1 MNRLH
6 FIASTARILT
16 KRGQFD
22 DALKAI
28 NRADLPNLQG
38 VWKDNMLMSI
48 EAVNQ
53 ARRPQCNQSS

>member
-1 MNRLH
+1 MNCYH
-6 FIASTARILT
+6 FIASTTSILT

-22 DALKAI
+22 DALKTL

-53 ARRPQCNQSS
+53 ARRPQ